1 MPIPAPNPL
10 LDLPPFPAEGYA
22 DIADRLAAVLGT
34 SNDVLLVQGEAIVAL
49 EAVATSLAQP
59 GLRAIN
65 IVTSP
70 YGGMFGGWLRSA
82 GAKVTD
88 VIAKPGLPVTLDAV
102 RSALDANP
110 DARLLALVHAESASG
125 ILNPLEQIA
134 ALARERGILT
144 VIDAVASV
152 GGHTLDTDA
161 LGLDVVVIGPQKSL
175 GGSPGLSAISVSPAA
190 WKLAGHAAAPAGSI
204 LSLLDHRRLWLDTG
218 RGALPGMPSALE
230 FWALR
235 AALDRVEAE
244 GLPALIARHVQAAE
258 ATRSG
263 LVALGL
269 KPWVAPGDASNLVT
283 SARLPDHLAASQV
296 LAAVHN
302 SPGLSAGVGG
312 IAERLVR
319 LNHTGAGAGFE
330 QVLANVVAL
339 GSALASL
346 GEQVDIG
353 ASAEAVADA
362 YRVNR
367 TP

>member
-1 MPIPAPNPL
+1 MPTLAPNPL
-10 LDLPPFPAEGYA
+10 LDLQPFPSEGYA
-22 DIADRLAAVLGT
+22 DIVDRLAVLLGT

-49 EAVATSLAQP
+49 EAAATSLGQP
-59 GLRAIN
+59 GLTAIN

-70 YGGMFGGWLRSA
+70 YGHMFGSWLRRA
-82 GAKVTD
+82 GTTVVD
-88 VIAKPGLPVTLDAV
+88 VIAEPGLPVTVDAV

-125 ILNPLEQIA
+125 ILNALEQIA

-152 GGHTLDTDA
+152 GGHALDTDA
-161 LGLDVVVIGPQKSL
+161 LGLDVVVIGAQKSL
-175 GGSPGLSAISVSPAA
+175 GGSPGLSAISISPAA
-190 WKLAGHAAAPAGSI
+190 WSLAGHAAAPTGSI

-235 AALDRVEAE
+235 AALERVETE
-244 GLPALIARHVQAAE
+244 GLPALIARHVRAAD
-258 ATRSG
+258 ATRSS
-263 LVALGL
+263 LAALGL
-269 KPWVAPGDASNLVT
+269 TPWVAPDHASNLVT
-283 SARLPDHLAASQV
+283 AARLPDHLAASQV
-296 LAAVHN
+296 LAATGH
-302 SPGLSAGVGG
+302 SSGLSVGVGS

-319 LNHTGAGAGFE
+319 LNHTGGNASFE

-339 GSALASL
+339 GGALASL

-353 ASAEAVADA
+353 AAAETVADA

-367 TP
+367 AS